1 MLRCGRC
8 WKKPAAI
15 TPFDVENGAHSTA
28 VREEYNMWVMP
39 MSAFV
44 ELDRLQPHQILS
56 QAQKIVPF
64 NENMTTVFIPLPSVS
79 VIVVRVSSC
88 RRHHQFQSMASLFR
102 N

>member
-1 MLRCGRC
+1 
-8 WKKPAAI
+8 
-15 TPFDVENGAHSTA
+15 
-28 VREEYNMWVMP
+28 MWVMP

-56 QAQKIVPF
+56 QAQKIVQF
-64 NENMTTVFIPLPSVS
+64 DKNMTTVFFLSHQIS

-88 RRHHQFQSMASLFR
+88 RRHRQFQSMASLCR